1 MTTQRAIREKKQI
14 HLVTGGKIQSKTP
27 KTPKNDT
34 THRHDPFFV
43 KDFLAYL
50 QIERNASPHTLSNY
64 GAELEKF
71 ASFLQWQGILDIR
84 KVDILLLR
92 KYLLCIKERRNLGNR
107 TIALKIATFRSY
119 FKFLRVS
126 EMIKNDPSL
135 KLTTPR
141 FPEPHIN
148 YLTKDELLL
157 FLSLPDGITPRFV
170 GERERDKVIFHL
182 LVFGGLRRAE
192 ILGLKWQDINLSSGW
207 MMVRRAKGNKTRS
220 VPLAAPLEEALK
232 QLRAVMRPRAEEF
245 VLLDQ
250 KRRPISVSSF
260 YYNIFNRYV
269 TLSGISRHVTPHSFR
284 HSCATALVKNGESLP
299 LVQEILGHSNITTT
313 SMYIHVEN
321 RDLKAAVDRLLIQ

>member
-1 MTTQRAIREKKQI
+1 MTTQAALREKKQV
-14 HLVTGGKIQSKTP
+14 HLVTEGKIQSKRS

-34 THRHDPFFV
+34 AHRHDPFFV
-43 KDFLAYL
+43 NDFLAYL

-64 GAELEKF
+64 GTELEKF

-92 KYLLCIKERRNLGNR
+92 KYLLYIKERRNLGNR
-107 TIALKIATFRSY
+107 TIALKIATLRSY

-126 EMIKNDPSL
+126 EMIRSDPSL

-141 FPEPHIN
+141 FPEPQIN
-148 YLTKDELLL
+148 YLTKEELLL
-157 FLSLPDGITPRFV
+157 FLSLPDQIAPRFV

-192 ILGLKWQDINLSSGW
+192 ILGLKWQDIDLSSGW

-232 QLRAVMRPRAEEF
+232 QLQAVIKPQPQEF
-245 VLLDQ
+245 VLLNQ
-250 KRRPISVSSF
+250 KRRPITLSSF
-260 YYNIFNRYV
+260 YNIFNRYV
-269 TLSGISRHVTPHSFR
+269 ALSSINRHVTPHSFR

-313 SMYIHVEN
+313 SMYVHVEN
-321 RDLKAAVDRLLIQ
+321 RDLKAAVDRLLV